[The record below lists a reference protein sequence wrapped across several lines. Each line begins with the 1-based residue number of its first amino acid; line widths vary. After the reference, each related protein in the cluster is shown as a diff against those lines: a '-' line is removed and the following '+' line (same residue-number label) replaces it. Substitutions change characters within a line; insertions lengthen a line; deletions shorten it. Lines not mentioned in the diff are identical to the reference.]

1 MLDNTIK
8 FEVMEEYKP
17 VNCDFYDELEALAT
31 LKKKADIVFIADN
44 GGKSVIQGRIT
55 DLYTRDHVE
64 YMKLD
69 NGLEIRLDEVIEIDG
84 KRQKNYG

>member
-1 MLDNTIK
+1 
-8 FEVMEEYKP
+8 MEEYKP

-31 LKKKADIVFIADN
+31 LKKKSDIIFTADN

-69 NGLEIRLDEVIEIDG
+69 NGLEIRLDSIIQIAG
-84 KRQKNYG
+84 KKPEDFV

>member
-1 MLDNTIK
+1 MKD
-8 FEVMEEYKP
+8 YKP
-17 VNCDFYDELEALAT
+17 VNCDFYDELEALST
-31 LKKKADIVFIADN
+31 LKKKSDIIFIGDN
-44 GGKSVIQGRIT
+44 GGKSVIQGRIS

-69 NGLEIRLDEVIEIDG
+69 NGLEIRLDQIVEIDG

>member
-1 MLDNTIK
+1 
-8 FEVMEEYKP
+8 MEEYKP
-17 VNCDFYDELEALAT
+17 VNCDFYDELESLAT
-31 LKKKADIVFIADN
+31 LKKKSDIIFTGES
-44 GGKSVIQGRIT
+44 GGKSVIQGRIF

-69 NGLEIRLDEVIEIDG
+69 NGLEIRLDEIIEIDG